1 MCFKSTGTLIF
12 AFAVT
17 GTCALATAFFITTL
31 VASFKL
37 QTVRQHELSS
47 STKIYRTQ
55 QDWIEKG
62 SFQATGECYLDN
74 MIKRFKY
81 DRVNQW
87 CNWFDYGNGD

>member
-37 QTVRQHELSS
+37 QTVRQHERPQRSIVHS
-47 STKIYRTQ
+47 RT
-55 QDWIEKG
+55 ELKKG
-62 SFQATGECYLDN
+62 HFRPQ
-74 MIKRFKY
+74 
-81 DRVNQW
+81 VNVI
-87 CNWFDYGNGD
+87 